1 MIGMADQ
8 KKSRF
13 TIRPAE
19 AKDIPNCTALD
30 HSLETQVVW
39 QVKLNNDS
47 ENRLVSFQTLR
58 LPRAIRVEYPR
69 TANMLQQELVDVKGV
84 LVAEAEEV
92 LLGYIQ
98 VVLNSADQTAWI
110 RNLAVGQLWRRRKIG
125 SALLDQAIRW
135 AQHHHSHHITLE
147 TTTRSYPAIQFALA
161 RGMLFCGFN
170 DRYYTSQD
178 IAIFFGQN
186 L

>member
-1 MIGMADQ
+1 MTEK

-13 TIRPAE
+13 IIRPATE
-19 AKDIPNCTALD
+19 QDIPACIALD

-39 QVKLNNDS
+39 QMKVSADS
-47 ENRLVSFQTLR
+47 ENRTVAFQTLR
-58 LPRAIRVEYPR
+58 LPRPIRVEYPR
-69 TANMLQQELVDVKGV
+69 NAEALGKELAEVKDI
-84 LVAEAEEV
+84 LVAEAEGV

-98 VVLNSADQTAWI
+98 IIIHPADRSAWV
-110 RNLAVGQLWRRRKIG
+110 RNFAVGQFWRRRKIG
-125 SALLDQAIRW
+125 SALFDQGCRR
-135 AQHHHSHHITLE
+135 AQHHQAQHLTLE

-161 RGMLFCGFN
+161 RGLLFCGFN
-170 DRYYTSQD
+170 DRYYASQD